1 MKSKLSIGSQGKIDL
16 TKGNPA
22 NQQRK
27 QNGVQRSPTG
37 IEEQE
42 EGTYE
47 ASHPTAREAT
57 AHADGESS
65 SNGRREGLN
74 GSPPSTMLN
83 EDYGDAKEEARGGE
97 DAIFGSFNKD
107 IADMR
112 KWRRLMLKK
121 YQG

>member
-1 MKSKLSIGSQGKIDL
+1 MKSKLSMGSQGKIDL
-16 TKGNPA
+16 SKGNLA

-37 IEEQE
+37 IEEE

-57 AHADGESS
+57 AYADGAS

-83 EDYGDAKEEARGGE
+83 EDHGDVKEEARDGE

-112 KWRRLMLKK
+112 KWRRLM
-121 YQG
+121 

>member
-1 MKSKLSIGSQGKIDL
+1 MKSKLSMGSQGKIDL
-16 TKGNPA
+16 TKGNLA

-27 QNGVQRSPTG
+27 QNG
-37 IEEQE
+37 IEEE

-57 AHADGESS
+57 AYADGES

-83 EDYGDAKEEARGGE
+83 EDHGDVKEEARDGE

-112 KWRRLMLKK
+112 KWRRLM
-121 YQG
+121 